1 MTRTLPPLILP
12 PLTLVLGG
20 QRSGKSVYAESLF
33 AAGRPA
39 LYVATAEAG
48 DREMAERIAAHKA
61 RRGRGWETREEPIEI
76 ARALGASNKPA
87 LVECLSL
94 WVSNLMDARRDLA
107 AETDAL
113 LAAAAARAAPS
124 VIVSVEAGL
133 GVVPD
138 NALARA
144 WLDAVG
150 LVNQKIAAAA
160 GRVVL
165 VTAGLPLILKDTA

>member
-1 MTRTLPPLILP
+1 MIRTLILP

-39 LYVATAEAG
+39 LYVATAQAG
-48 DREMAERIAAHKA
+48 DAEMAGRIAAHKA
-61 RRGRGWETREEPIEI
+61 RRGRTWETREEPLDV
-76 ARALGASNKPA
+76 ARALAASKKPA
-87 LVECLSL
+87 LVECVSL
-94 WVSNLMDARRDLA
+94 WVSNVMAARRDPA

-113 LAAAAARAAPS
+113 LATATARAAPT

-150 LVNQKIAAAA
+150 LVNQKIAGRA

>member
-1 MTRTLPPLILP
+1 MTRAPSPSILP

-33 AAGRPA
+33 PAGRAA

-48 DREMAERIAAHKA
+48 DAEMAERIAAHKA
-61 RRGRGWETREEPIEI
+61 RRGRAWETREEPLAL
-76 ARALGASNKPA
+76 ARALAASPKPA

-94 WVSNLMDARRDLA
+94 WVSNAMRARRDLA

-113 LAAAAARAAPS
+113 LAAVGGRAAPT

-133 GVVPD
+133 GLVPD

-165 VTAGLPLILKDTA
+165 VTAGLPLTLKDTA